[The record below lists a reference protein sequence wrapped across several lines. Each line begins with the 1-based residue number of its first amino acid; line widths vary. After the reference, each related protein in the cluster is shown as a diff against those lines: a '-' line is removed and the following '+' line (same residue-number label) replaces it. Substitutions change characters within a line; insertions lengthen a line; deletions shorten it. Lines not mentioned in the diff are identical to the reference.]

1 VISLHMNNLI
11 ITTVLGRGLSV
22 CLYCVFT
29 RSLQSQID
37 KKMSYHSTS
46 ENGVI
51 TSIILH
57 TTDAKIKSLPQ

>member
-1 VISLHMNNLI
+1 M
-11 ITTVLGRGLSV
+11 